1 VPEPAR
7 ILDFQ
12 EQPMYSPADMARQHI
27 PKSARTRVSLEAV
40 ITALAESIESDADLD
55 LDAVHT
61 LTRLTEATARLT
73 DAQARY
79 TEALNQRHAQR
90 AAQEGAKQ

>member
-1 VPEPAR
+1 MAT
-7 ILDFQ
+7 
-12 EQPMYSPADMARQHI
+12 PADMPRKHI

-40 ITALAESIESDADLD
+40 ITALAESIEQDGESIDI
-55 LDAVHT
+55 DAVVT
-61 LTRLTEATARLT
+61 LTRLTDATAKLT

-90 AAQEGAKQ
+90 ATQQGADR